1 MKKMIPF
8 EQCTL
13 ASSSIIPISPNSTV
27 NFASI
32 SQSPI
37 ASITKMKGLNFA
49 SKVLLVKRNLGIQPA
64 NFSCGGFGS
73 RIFRDRIFCKLTS
86 LL

>member
-1 MKKMIPF
+1 MKKMISF
-8 EQCTL
+8 EQYTI
-13 ASSSIIPISPNSTV
+13 SSSFITPTSPNSTV

-49 SKVLLVKRNLGIQPA
+49 SQVLLVKRNLGIQPTS
-64 NFSCGGFGS
+64 FSYGGFVS

-86 LL
+86 SL